1 MKIIAV
7 EEWRRKQLQG
17 QEQQGDLQPLLQEF
31 FPKSWVPSRIPL
43 LLLLQAEEQQL
54 QQVRL
59 QIQEQEHSHLL
70 LHRLPGPP
78 ILLRQA
84 EIFPLKMLSHP
95 LLFLECLLLLHRQ
108 CSLHPPMSNQAGF
121 RQSPP
126 AHSVAATDAQADT
139 LDDAS
144 TLSGTDTGNAKAM
157 RMLQQYFVSL
167 AASGTVRSIVEEKEL
182 ITNKLG
188 IIYRKVKFIKK

>member
-31 FPKSWVPSRIPL
+31 LPKSWVPSRIPL

-70 LHRLPGPP
+70 LLRLPGPP

-84 EIFPLKMLSHP
+84 EIFPLKMLFHP
-95 LLFLECLLLLHRQ
+95 LLLLAPEEQHLQQVRAKAQ
-108 CSLHPPMSNQAGF
+108 P
-121 RQSPP
+121 SPP
-126 AHSVAATDAQADT
+126 SQAAR
-139 LDDAS
+139 S
-144 TLSGTDTGNAKAM
+144 TDTTDK
-157 RMLQQYFVSL
+157 Q
-167 AASGTVRSIVEEKEL
+167 THCH
-182 ITNKLG
+182 
-188 IIYRKVKFIKK
+188 